1 MKRVFLAIVATAV
14 LAIPAAFGAKMVC
27 SDTGKEVK
35 SCCCSIKDGKFV
47 CKMTSKAHDKCC
59 CESKS

>member
-1 MKRVFLAIVATAV
+1 MKGTFLCLAVVAA
-14 LAIPAAFGAKMVC
+14 LATPLFAAKMIC
-27 SDTGKEVK
+27 TDTGQEVK

-47 CKMTSKAHDKCC
+47 CKITKKTHDKCC